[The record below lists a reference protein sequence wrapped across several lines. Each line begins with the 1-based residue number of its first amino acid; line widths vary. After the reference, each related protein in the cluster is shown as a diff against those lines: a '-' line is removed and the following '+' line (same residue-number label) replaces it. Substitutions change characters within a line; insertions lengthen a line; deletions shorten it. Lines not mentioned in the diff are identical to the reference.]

1 MSKSILVEV
10 DETTKSVLEM
20 LEYKMTSGV
29 DSKLQS
35 YKSENDFALQSL
47 YSRLQLQLEETGKS
61 IAKENEKSQRKLD
74 DLLHD
79 LEDQLEDIKDQM
91 NDAKKEHASAL
102 QTSIDSLN
110 FVRNEL
116 KENLESRLVE
126 HSKESLKQMDMMKTT
141 VQEMEKRIENTFSQ
155 LQGEIN
161 QQKEMMASLA
171 TKESLSSLADIKS
184 LSEVGDKL
192 AESLS
197 VKLDGMESR
206 FNVKQDVQAIVNKMD
221 KLEQDLA
228 WANQPFYKKWFKKR
242 V

>member
-1 MSKSILVEV
+1 MSKSIMVEV

-79 LEDQLEDIKDQM
+79 LEDQLEDIKDQL
-91 NDAKKEHASAL
+91 NDAKKEQATAL

-110 FVRNEL
+110 LVRNEL
-116 KENLESRLVE
+116 KGNLESRLVD
-126 HSKESLKQMDMMKTT
+126 HSKESLKQMDMMTT
-141 VQEMEKRIENTFSQ
+141 AVKEMEKRIEYTFSQ
-155 LQGEIN
+155 LQEELN
-161 QQKEMMASLA
+161 QQKEMMAAFA
-171 TKESLSSLADIKS
+171 TKESLAPLADKKS
-184 LSEVGDKL
+184 LSEAGDKL
-192 AESLS
+192 AESLN
-197 VKLDGMESR
+197 VKLDGIESR
-206 FNVKQDVQAIVNKMD
+206 FNVRQDIQLIVNKLD
-221 KLEQDLA
+221 KLEQELA
-228 WANQPFYKKWFKKR
+228 WANQPFYKKWFMKR